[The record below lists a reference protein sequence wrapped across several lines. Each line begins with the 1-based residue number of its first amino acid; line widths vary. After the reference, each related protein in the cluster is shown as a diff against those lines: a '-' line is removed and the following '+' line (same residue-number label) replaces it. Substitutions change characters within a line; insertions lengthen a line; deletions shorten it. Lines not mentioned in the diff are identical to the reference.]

1 MRKEWLWIGVAAVLL
16 SACTAPTTEQQA
28 PQQPYNGPVVEIG
41 GVEPQYEPYNPNNM
55 QDYKVN
61 GDTYRIV
68 KIRRTSRRPAWRPGM
83 AKKPTVTP
91 PRWAS
96 SSIRTA

>member
-28 PQQPYNGPVVEIG
+28 PPQPYNGPVVEIG

-55 QDYKVN
+55 
-61 GDTYRIV
+61 
-68 KIRRTSRRPAWRPGM
+68 
-83 AKKPTVTP
+83 
-91 PRWAS
+91 
-96 SSIRTA
+96 

>member
-1 MRKEWLWIGVAAVLL
+1 MRKEWLLIGVAAVALRL
-16 SACTAPTTEQQA
+16 YRPDHGTAGATTAVQR
-28 PQQPYNGPVVEIG
+28 PG
-41 GVEPQYEPYNPNNM
+41 GGNRWRRAQYEPYNPNNM

-68 KIRRTSRRPAWRPGM
+68 KDPQNFRRPARRPGM

>member
-55 QDYKVN
+55 QD
-61 GDTYRIV
+61 
-68 KIRRTSRRPAWRPGM
+68 
-83 AKKPTVTP
+83 
-91 PRWAS
+91 
-96 SSIRTA
+96 

>member
-68 KIRRTSRRPAWRPGM
+68 KDPQNFSQTGGGFGM

>member
-28 PQQPYNGPVVEIG
+28 PPQPYNGPVVEIG

-68 KIRRTSRRPAWRPGM
+68 KDPQNFADRPGGLVWRRGQRQHHGTGR
-83 AKKPTVTP
+83 AV
-91 PRWAS
+91 
-96 SSIRTA
+96 